1 MPLKKPSTR
10 KSLRAPKLQESEVG
24 EGSSPA
30 VARQLEFTPKTVSVI
45 KTITKEPFVQAP
57 SFRRHEGKYWSQ
69 DGISLLGRSFQENQE
84 IRTP

>member
-45 KTITKEPFVQAP
+45 KTITKEPFVQPPAFGDTKASIGAKMAFP
-57 SFRRHEGKYWSQ
+57 CWEEVFKK
-69 DGISLLGRSFQENQE
+69 IKK
-84 IRTP
+84 